1 MIKIFDYAKK
11 RGGKKG
17 ERKEYETGV
26 RKGNLNSNVSIIK
39 TKKEEDW
46 KLRNE
51 KNMLGKFK
59 PKET

>member
-1 MIKIFDYAKK
+1 MIKILDYAKK

-39 TKKEEDW
+39 TKKRGRL
-46 KLRNE
+46 KI
-51 KNMLGKFK
+51 
-59 PKET
+59 KE

>member
-39 TKKEEDW
+39 TKKRGRLKIKEW
-46 KLRNE
+46 KKHVR
-51 KNMLGKFK
+51 KI
-59 PKET
+59 